1 MDQGR
6 SKQSAPVVSLSR
18 GSGTHSLDQSRRC
31 LHQQHDGEAILRSW
45 LSKHC
50 RLEPKSLLADDRR
63 ENYVDENQHPLS
75 RWQNPATRHNS
86 RRLHQSPPVIR
97 PRGRAESQEI
107 PSAGSEPDDGKDSD
121 RRAASRRGNR
131 HQFPFTVSSKSQT
144 GADVF
149 VCQVGE
155 VFDNVLCAHTGG
167 KVLQYIV
174 HGHAEAADAGLAPT
188 LLRIDSNAVL
198 PIHMVQGSLGTRKD
212 QGCNRK
218 SASVSFLPP

>member
-50 RLEPKSLLADDRR
+50 RLEPKSLLAGDRR
-63 ENYVDENQHPLS
+63 ENYVDENQHPSS
-75 RWQNPATRHNS
+75 RWQNPAVRHIA
-86 RRLHQSPPVIR
+86 RRLYQSPPPTR
-97 PRGRAESQEI
+97 LRGRAASQET
-107 PSAGSEPDDGKDSD
+107 PSAGLKPDDGKDSG
-121 RRAASRRGNR
+121 RKAASRRGNR
-131 HQFPFTVSSKSQT
+131 HQLPSPVSRKSQA
-144 GADVF
+144 GMDVF
-149 VCQVGE
+149 ACQVGE
-155 VFDNVLCAHTGG
+155 VFEDVLFAHTGG

-218 SASVSFLPP
+218 SGSVSFLPP